1 MEFNLN
7 NFGKNLKLNKRGEKP
22 EEISEDKLFV
32 ETINLLEACWN
43 RSNKAYELFKV
54 NLLEYEENYYQ
65 IIENLIFLKYGKWK
79 TELILWYI
87 FGRFDGEDN
96 MYPLSISYKDTGEE
110 EEVWLR
116 TPSELWEFILKLEEH
131 KNKNNDK

>member
-7 NFGKNLKLNKRGEKP
+7 NFGKNLKLNKRSEKS
-22 EEISEDKLFV
+22 EEISEDKLFI
-32 ETINLLEACWN
+32 ETVGLLESCWN

-96 MYPLSISYKDTGEE
+96 NESLIMQK
-110 EEVWLR
+110 
-116 TPSELWEFILKLEEH
+116 K
-131 KNKNNDK
+131 